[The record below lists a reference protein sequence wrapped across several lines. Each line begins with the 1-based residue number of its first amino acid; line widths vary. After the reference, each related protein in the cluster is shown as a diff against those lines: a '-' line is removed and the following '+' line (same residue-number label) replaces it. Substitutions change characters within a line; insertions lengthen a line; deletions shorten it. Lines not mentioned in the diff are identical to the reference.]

1 MRSTR
6 ITTAIAA
13 TVVAVGLS
21 ACGGS
26 TSGTTSTR
34 DLSGAQRIVAGYD
47 AARSDRSVRMEGE
60 ISVRTSGRDLS
71 VPLDGA
77 IDFTNDAARF
87 DVSLAGLGLPAVGDG
102 SLEARVVDGRLYVR
116 VGDLVARLLG
126 GASWIDVPVDAM
138 GAGPDPTGFLD
149 ALRGVVKVERVGTDT
164 IRGVEA
170 THYRGTVSLESA
182 IARAPESRREALR
195 RALGDGTGTLP
206 VDVWVDGQDRPVRF
220 VAAFD
225 TDRVAVD
232 VRLDLFD
239 YEIGRAHV

>member
-47 AARSDRSVRMEGE
+47 TARSDRSVRMEGE

-102 SLEARVVDGRLYVR
+102 SLEARVVEDRKSTRLN
-116 VGDLVARLLG
+116 
-126 GASWIDVPVDAM
+126 SS
-138 GAGPDPTGFLD
+138 
-149 ALRGVVKVERVGTDT
+149 
-164 IRGVEA
+164 
-170 THYRGTVSLESA
+170 H
-182 IARAPESRREALR
+182 
-195 RALGDGTGTLP
+195 
-206 VDVWVDGQDRPVRF
+206 
-220 VAAFD
+220 
-225 TDRVAVD
+225 
-232 VRLDLFD
+232 
-239 YEIGRAHV
+239 